1 MNHEKKVSTDIASI
15 IGCDFCLV
23 ARQQYFTVL
32 IVWNWGLVWKP
43 GMHED
48 SITHTFVI
56 YDNPNAK
63 RAAAIAAPLDV
74 QMVNLA
80 TSGETSLKNAN
91 AAIVRADLGIPGNV
105 VKLKAMF
112 STAPASCPKI
122 FLIDGGR
129 NLHRSKVQAAALGG
143 VQIQRNPQEARAV
156 YQALRQLKVP
166 LRKRRDPL
174 NTVVVAKGAGGESI
188 NAASKFLRESFGS
201 VISGVPPFD
210 FSEAEAVG
218 NQVLEGVKSA
228 GLDNWLDTVR
238 EYHEATFQHCLLV
251 AGATA
256 AYALYADFSEEER
269 ISIMIA
275 ALLHDIGKSAIPLAI
290 LEKPGKLTEEEF
302 SVIKTHPM
310 VAHDYLRNDKDL
322 SAEILDAITHHH
334 EFLDGTGYP
343 DQLKGTEIRKM
354 TRIMTVCDIYGA
366 LSERRSYHE
375 PKTSGQCIQ
384 ILSGMALDGKVD
396 FDVVCTLALA
406 VGVKPPLKH
415 SLQD

>member
-1 MNHEKKVSTDIASI
+1 MN
-15 IGCDFCLV
+15 
-23 ARQQYFTVL
+23 
-32 IVWNWGLVWKP
+32 
-43 GMHED
+43 ED
-48 SITHTFVI
+48 LITHTFVI
-56 YDNPNAK
+56 CDDPNAK
-63 RAAAIAAPLDV
+63 QAAAIAAPLDV
-74 QMVNLA
+74 QMVNLSA
-80 TSGETSLKNAN
+80 SGDTSLKNAN
-91 AAIVRADLGIPGNV
+91 AAIVRVDLGNSRNV
-105 VKLKAMF
+105 VQLKAMF
-112 STAPASCPKI
+112 STAPLSCPKI

-129 NLHRSKVQAAALGG
+129 DLHRSKVQAAALGG
-143 VQIQRNPQEARAV
+143 MQIQRNPQEARAV
-156 YQALRQLKVP
+156 YQALRKLKVP
-166 LRKRRDPL
+166 LRKRKDPL
-174 NTVVVAKGAGGESI
+174 KEVVVAEGAGSESI

-201 VISGVPPFD
+201 VITGVPPFD
-210 FSEAEAVG
+210 FAEVEAVG
-218 NQVLEGVKSA
+218 NQVLAGVKTA

-256 AYALYADFSEEER
+256 AYALYADFSKEER
-269 ISIMIA
+269 LSIMIA

-310 VAHDYLRNDKDL
+310 VAHDYLCHDKDL
-322 SAEILDAITHHH
+322 SAEILAAITHHH

-354 TRIMTVCDIYGA
+354 TRIMTVCDIFGA

-375 PKTSGQCIQ
+375 PKTSEQCIQ
-384 ILSGMALDGKVD
+384 ILSGMALNGKVD

-415 SLQD
+415 SN